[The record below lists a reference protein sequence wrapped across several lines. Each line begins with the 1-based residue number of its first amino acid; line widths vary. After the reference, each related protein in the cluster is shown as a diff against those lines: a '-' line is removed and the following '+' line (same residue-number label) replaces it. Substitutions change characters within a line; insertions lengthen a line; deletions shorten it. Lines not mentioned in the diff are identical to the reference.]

1 MWHDVALSS
10 VPRPLGP
17 DPSPCLSCFLSPC
30 LSSSSPAPDGQ
41 HSGEDTGKGRCVYL
55 LETKRCAVADG
66 GAPEQAVHSDT
77 VTLQWSLFWELFFF
91 KHSTSCLRVHLEFGY
106 TNLAIRTFCPIFVP
120 LFNWCDTRIN
130 TSSVHLFKLHVGFLE
145 APKWIMWMMKMFWVL
160 LYAV

>member
-1 MWHDVALSS
+1 MWLCLLCH
-10 VPRPLGP
+10 VPWGLIPPRA
-17 DPSPCLSCFLSPC
+17 
-30 LSSSSPAPDGQ
+30 SPASWAPACLPAHLLQMG
-41 HSGEDTGKGRCVYL
+41 STVGRTLAKADVFIYWRQNAVL
-55 LETKRCAVADG
+55 LQMAV
-66 GAPEQAVHSDT
+66 PQSKQCTLTLSHYSD
-77 VTLQWSLFWELFFF
+77 LCSENSFF